1 MKELRFTTNCG
12 GGDYQQRCD
21 VVNLDLGF
29 LTERMEKTKEKLDW
43 YGHGINDG
51 DLYSAATTSKG
62 CSAMANSVCNQRM
75 GLREKTCWGFRALN
89 RCY

>member
-1 MKELRFTTNCG
+1 MVFKVKELRFTTNCG

-29 LTERMEKTKEKLDW
+29 LTERIEKTKEKLDW

-51 DLYSAATTSKG
+51 DL
-62 CSAMANSVCNQRM
+62 
-75 GLREKTCWGFRALN
+75 
-89 RCY
+89 